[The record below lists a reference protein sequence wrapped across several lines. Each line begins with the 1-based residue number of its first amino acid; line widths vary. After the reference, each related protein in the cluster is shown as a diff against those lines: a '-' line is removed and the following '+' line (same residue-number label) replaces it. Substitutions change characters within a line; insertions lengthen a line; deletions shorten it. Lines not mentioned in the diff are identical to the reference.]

1 MMRHATRRLPVQLMA
16 GVAFCAFAPAV
27 SAQVTTDQTV
37 PPAAS
42 GQDAGQDTGTNQLPG
57 EIVVTAQKR
66 AENLQNVPLAVNVVT
81 GQQLQAN
88 GVQDFADLNRVA
100 PSLTVRPAENPVNA
114 DVSIRG
120 VGTFAFAI
128 GVEPSVAVVVDDV
141 PISFQARAF
150 ADLADIERIEVL
162 RGPQS
167 TLYGKSASAG
177 LINIVT
183 PAPSKT
189 FMAKVTAL
197 GTTDA
202 ERQFNVVLSGPI
214 TSNLGFRSANNYDEF
229 DGNVRNVANG
239 DLINGRRIASTRNK
253 LVWDPTPELNVTL
266 GLDYINGRTT
276 IGRPFVRLDPN
287 AQLRDT
293 GFPASVFAPGIAIG
307 PNNTHVANNF
317 LSGTKYHDFAQS
329 LHISYDLGGPTIMSI
344 TSHDKF
350 YMHDTLDQDESAIPT
365 YSNIQDGRFTS
376 QQWTEELRL
385 VSPSHDRFR
394 YTLGLFYSDV
404 DYTRPFFRGPI
415 YSQSNILPTAG
426 DLQYAGFGQLE
437 YDVLPGT
444 TLIAGGRYAHE
455 KVSYTFSDLNAGTN
469 FAGDDGDSFG
479 TYKLGIQQHLG
490 DNIMAFL
497 TYSTGHK
504 GETYDL
510 SSGFNQNRADAG
522 PVKPETST
530 DWELGART
538 QFFDRRLTLNVTLFD
553 THYRNFQA
561 QGIETLPDGT
571 TNFRLA
577 NVGKLRTRG
586 VEVEAT
592 GRIDRNLTIGAAVT
606 YDDATITDFPL
617 AQCYPIQTVAQGCV
631 PAAGP
636 VPAHQDLSGSRAPQA
651 PEWKVT
657 ANFDYSH
664 DLGTLPFKAVAQGA
678 LAYQSKQNFSLSGDP
693 ETEQGGYA
701 IVNLSLGIRQTENR
715 YQVMLFVN
723 NLFDKNYYANMTD
736 SRGNYNNLL
745 ATQSYLP
752 RDFSRYGGIRV
763 SYQF

>member
-1 MMRHATRRLPVQLMA
+1 MNKDHRFIAA
-16 GVAFCAFAPAV
+16 GVRAGLLATAACAVTLMGAGSANAQTAAPVA
-27 SAQVTTDQTV
+27 AAPDA
-37 PPAAS
+37 AAS
-42 GQDAGQDTGTNQLPG
+42 GTG
-57 EIVVTAQKR
+57 EIIVTAQKR
-66 AENLQNVPLAVNVVT
+66 AQNLQSVPLAVNVVT
-81 GQQLQAN
+81 GAQLQAN

-150 ADLADIERIEVL
+150 ADLSDIERIEVL

-183 PAPSKT
+183 PPPSKT
-189 FMAKVTAL
+189 FTAKVTAL

-202 ERQFNVVLSGPI
+202 ERQFNAVLSGPI
-214 TSNLGFRSANNYDEF
+214 TSNLGFRSANNYDKY
-229 DGNVRNVANG
+229 DGNVHNLADGKKV
-239 DLINGRRIASTRNK
+239 NGRRIASTRNK
-253 LVWDPTPELNVTL
+253 LVWTPTPELEIAA
-266 GLDYINGRTT
+266 GADYINGRTT
-276 IGRPFVRLDPN
+276 IGRPFIRVDPN
-287 AQLRDT
+287 ADLR
-293 GFPASVFAPGIAIG
+293 GIPSYPVSVFAPGINIG
-307 PNNTHVANNF
+307 PNNTDVSNN
-317 LSGTKYHDFAQS
+317 LTSGTRYHDFAQS
-329 LHISYDLGGPTIMSI
+329 LHISYDTGGPTLMSI
-344 TSHDKF
+344 SSHDKF
-350 YMHDTLDQDESAIPT
+350 WMHDTLDQDESAIPG
-365 YSNIQDGRFTS
+365 YSNYQDGKFTS
-376 QQWTEELRL
+376 RQWTEEFRI
-385 VSPSHDRFR
+385 VSPSHQRFR
-394 YTLGLFYSDV
+394 YTLGLFYSNV
-404 DYTRPFFRGPI
+404 DFTRPFFRGPI
-415 YSQSNILPTAG
+415 YSLSHILPTAG
-426 DLQYAGFGQLE
+426 DIQEAGFGQLE
-437 YDVLPGT
+437 YDILPHT
-444 TLIAGGRYAHE
+444 TLIGGGRYAHE
-455 KVSYTFSDLNAGTN
+455 KVSYTFRDFNAGTY
-469 FAGDDGDSFG
+469 FAGHDGDSFG
-479 TYKLGIQQHLG
+479 TYKLGVQQHLT
-490 DNIMAFL
+490 DDIMAFL
-497 TYSTGHK
+497 TYATGHK

-522 PVKPETST
+522 PVKPETSK

-538 QFFDRRLTLNVTLFD
+538 QFFDHRLTLNVTLFD

-592 GRIDRNLTIGAAVT
+592 GRIERNLSVGAGVT
-606 YDDATITDFPL
+606 YDDAKITDFPL
-617 AQCYPIQTVAQGCV
+617 AQCYAAQTAAEGCV
-631 PAAGP
+631 PLAGTT
-636 VPAHQDLSGSRAPQA
+636 PAHQDLSGSRAPQA

-664 DLGTLPFKAVAQGA
+664 DLGALPFQAIATGA
-678 LAYQSKQNFSLSGDP
+678 LTYQSKQNFSLSADP

-701 IVNLSLGIRQTENR
+701 IVNVSVGIRQPEHKYEAT
-715 YQVMLFVN
+715 LFVN
-723 NLFDKNYYANMTD
+723 NLFDKHYYENMTD

-752 RDFSRYGGIRV
+752 RDFRRYGGIRV
-763 SYQF
+763 SYSF